1 MKDRLFFGKTFCA
14 VEFSFD
20 AEGNEVYY
28 SLQLLK
34 KQKELEIKKSEQ
46 FTDLVALCKELKKD
60 NQDHIV
66 LVVNNKQVLSKNL
79 DKLNDEKKVLFK
91 RAYPSLS
98 LNDFYVQ
105 ITELLNHIS
114 ISVIRESYIIE
125 LTKSFSN
132 HQIEVLDIYLGNASF
147 SSLANIVQESQVYT
161 SNAKLKI
168 TEEKVESIE
177 SKSFESENYLING
190 LQINS
195 KYILSLNAIVNF
207 YLIKNVAY
215 ENSKLNDFKNRKI
228 FNLGYKT
235 VLGIIFM
242 LVLANFM
249 FFNNYNT
256 KVNNLSQQLE
266 VKKGVKL
273 KLKKLKANV
282 KKKQKLLAELQNS
295 SSFSVSKYA
304 DQVVAEMPSSIILS
318 DIIYQPLSRPLKKD
332 KETNFKTKEI
342 EIKGLLSDYVEFTEW
357 IDGIEK
363 KSWVK
368 ELSQLTTEKEKKKKN
383 SNFHIL
389 IRVK

>member
-20 AEGNEVYY
+20 TEGNEVYY

-34 KQKELEIKKSEQ
+34 KKKELEIKKSEQ
-46 FTDLVALCKELKKD
+46 FTDLATLCKELKKD

-105 ITELLNHIS
+105 ITELLHHIS
-114 ISVIRESYIIE
+114 ISVIRESYITE

-147 SSLANIVQESQVYT
+147 SSLANIIQESQVYT
-161 SNAKLKI
+161 SNAKLTI

-177 SKSFESENYLING
+177 NKLFESENYLING

-215 ENSKLNDFKNRKI
+215 ENSNLDDFKNRKI

-235 VLGIIFM
+235 VLGVIFM

-304 DQVVAEMPSSIILS
+304 DQVVAEIPSSIILS

-368 ELSQLTTEKEKKKKN
+368 ELLQLTTEKEKKKKN